1 MSDDADKILCEF
13 VKNRREVIR
22 LTAETF
28 KGQALFSLRI
38 WARYDDGT
46 IRPTRQGLSV
56 RPELFPD
63 LVAGLSKAAQSQQ
76 GGA

>member
-1 MSDDADKILCEF
+1 MSDDASKVIFEMT
-13 VKNRREVIR
+13 KNRREVIR

-28 KGQALFSLRI
+28 KGQALISLRL
-38 WARYDDGT
+38 WAKYDDGT
-46 IRPTRQGLSV
+46 IRPTRQGLSI

-63 LVAGLSKAAQSQQ
+63 LVEGLNKAAQTTQ